1 MYPLIIA
8 LTFLIDIVDVAMPFP
23 LVTDTPYD
31 KNLHNNEIKIPI
43 HNIIKIFNMIFICI
57 CYELLVQTK
66 KFYWMIICII
76 VVLPSICYYAFY
88 Y

>member
-31 KNLHNNEIKIPI
+31 EKLRDDYMNISMNCIFKICLICWLIICYKFAMFNTSINRFFFNLFYVFILLVI
-43 HNIIKIFNMIFICI
+43 IFI
-57 CYELLVQTK
+57 
-66 KFYWMIICII
+66 
-76 VVLPSICYYAFY
+76 
-88 Y
+88 